1 MRPAMRLAAALL
13 AAGGCTAQITRHD
26 ITVVNPSALPA
37 ATIAATS
44 RISIGVR
51 GGYKPWV
58 TQLQNG
64 ELLMVHCCKY
74 VKNCTAMHPVIWR
87 SPADGSNWS
96 RTDHVMQNS
105 PPASDLSDRE
115 WSVNTLSDGT
125 VFMLNGGCDYFY
137 SKDNGHSFVA
147 K

>member
-37 ATIAATS
+37 TIAATS

-51 GGYKPWV
+51 GDYKPWV

-64 ELLMVHCCKY
+64 ELLMVHRCNNPEA
-74 VKNCTAMHPVIWR
+74 NCTPMHAVIWR

-96 RTDHVMQNS
+96 RTEHVMQKS
-105 PPASDLSDRE
+105 PPASDLSGGE

>member
-1 MRPAMRLAAALL
+1 MPQQR
-13 AAGGCTAQITRHD
+13 AGVCTLDR
-26 ITVVNPSALPA
+26 
-37 ATIAATS
+37 
-44 RISIGVR
+44 GVR